1 MDTMARSLVQRFH
14 VLLNLTTLD
23 DPTRHHL
30 VASIAAAAPT
40 SALVAANPA
49 MQASVAALATKDTAL
64 TQTNSAVV
72 LDKQKLKTDIA
83 TEAVARNNLDGELR
97 NLATLTENNAKSPA
111 DVQGLSFVYRPPT
124 VATKLPPPVPT
135 QINVKIPK
143 TGHGKVIAVVEE
155 TGPIHYEYAAQS
167 SPDPFGPTTWAA
179 LGVGHGKTRA
189 VTGVSGTK
197 VWVRFATVRGQ
208 LQSDWST
215 PVLIT
220 IP

>member
-1 MDTMARSLVQRFH
+1 MGRSLVQRFH
-14 VLLNLTTLD
+14 VLLDLTTLD
-23 DPTRHHL
+23 DTARHQL
-30 VASIAAAAPT
+30 VASIAAAAPA

-49 MQASVAALATKDTAL
+49 MQASIAALSTKDTAL
-64 TQTNSAVV
+64 TQSNSAVV

-111 DVQGLSFVYRPPT
+111 DVQGLSFVYRPPA
-124 VATKLPPPVPT
+124 VATKLPPPVPA
-135 QINVKIPK
+135 QINVKMPK
-143 TGHGKVIAVVEE
+143 SGHGKAVAVVEE
-155 TGPIHYEYAAQS
+155 TGPTHYDYVAQS
-167 SPDPFGPTTWAA
+167 SPDPVGPTTWAA
-179 LGVGHGKTRA
+179 LGLGYGKTRT
-189 VTGVSGTK
+189 VTGASGTK